1 MLYLGIF
8 PCHYKIDGED
18 VHKSFKWPPHVHV
31 YGDMDMVWTKGLKW
45 LWKEGMASG
54 HAM

>member
-18 VHKSFKWPPHVHV
+18 VHKWPPHVHV
-31 YGDMDMVWTKGLKW
+31 YGDMDMVWTKRFK
-45 LWKEGMASG
+45 MAMERRNG
-54 HAM
+54 